1 VGGYLFEHF
10 GSMGV
15 LVTLCLLA
23 LVNVV
28 LVGMVM
34 RRVSAGA

>member
-1 VGGYLFEHF
+1 
-10 GSMGV
+10 

-28 LVGMVM
+28 LVGIVM
-34 RRVSAGA
+34 RRVRAGAKG